1 MAALRASIRHHGI
14 ICCELIYQGIIM
26 SDIRRLIQKGEGKTI
41 EFKETLPKKSGL
53 TKTAVAFSNTAGGKI
68 LVGIEDKTCRIT
80 GISEEEALD
89 FPDRICDMIYD
100 SCHPMILPEI
110 YVENAEDKKVLVA
123 EFYPGAL
130 KPYYLKSRGRD
141 RGTYIRVGATDKAA
155 DQEMI
160 RELERQ
166 RQNIS
171 YDEEVIFSMTD
182 KDIDF
187 QRLKQDFFRLT
198 HRKLRFDDL
207 ISLRIIRE
215 APNLESDK
223 KYHPTVGG
231 IMLAGRENSFEYAR
245 IRCARFQGNSMSEF
259 TDQKEFAG
267 PLYEQVQGAMK
278 FAELWIARSG
288 KIEGLQRKDRDEVPL
303 EAVREALVNAV
314 VHRDYSISG
323 SDIKLAIFDDRIE
336 FTSPGALPRSLE
348 IEDILSGRSE
358 IRNKV
363 IARFFK
369 EIGFIEQWGTGMRK
383 MMSLCSDA
391 GLNPPEFRE
400 SGLFFK
406 VTFFKKTGTRRN
418 HDKFRKNEAD
428 SDSALPGNY
437 PETTRKIAGIIQNY
451 PHTTRKEIARQLEI
465 TEDGVKYHLKM
476 LRKDGMLR
484 RIGSGRNG
492 YWEITAD
499 KDKDFPF
506 VVPPLGGPELKPPND
521 IGFQD

>member
-1 MAALRASIRHHGI
+1 
-14 ICCELIYQGIIM
+14 M
-26 SDIRRLIQKGEGKTI
+26 SGIRRLIQKGEGKTI
-41 EFKETLPKKSGL
+41 EFKETLPGKGGL

-100 SCHPMILPEI
+100 SCYPMILPEI
-110 YVENAEDKKVLVA
+110 YVENVEDKKVLVA

-130 KPYYLKSRGRD
+130 KPYYLKSKGRD
-141 RGTYIRVGATDKAA
+141 RGAYIRVGATNKAA

-171 YDEEVIFSMTD
+171 YDEEIIFHKTD

-198 HRKLRFDDL
+198 HRELRFTDL
-207 ISLRIIRE
+207 INLKIIRE
-215 APNLESDK
+215 ENK
-223 KYHPTVGG
+223 NYHPTAGG

-245 IRCARFQGNSMSEF
+245 IRCARFRGNSMSEF
-259 TDQKEFAG
+259 IDQKEFAG

-278 FAELWIARSG
+278 FAELYIARSG

-383 MMSLCSDA
+383 MMSLCNDA
-391 GLNPPEFRE
+391 GLDPPEFRE

-406 VTFFKKTGTRRN
+406 VTFFKKGQ
-418 HDKFRKNEAD
+418 
-428 SDSALPGNY
+428 
-437 PETTRKIAGIIQNY
+437 IILSYTQS
-451 PHTTRKEIARQLEI
+451 
-465 TEDGVKYHLKM
+465 V
-476 LRKDGMLR
+476 
-484 RIGSGRNG
+484 
-492 YWEITAD
+492 
-499 KDKDFPF
+499 
-506 VVPPLGGPELKPPND
+506 
-521 IGFQD
+521 